1 MKVMRTKRIRLIIP
15 AFVIY
20 LFGAT
25 LTFAEN
31 GLKSLPALIVFF
43 MIWYFLLSSGWND
56 VYLGKEYIKVKNYMK
71 FWKRSQKLPI
81 SSILFFEF
89 TEGSNFFYKLN
100 IYLKSGERYSYAINH
115 EIKLPLLKQAL
126 ESQGLAHKN
135 K

>member
-1 MKVMRTKRIRLIIP
+1 MRTKRIRLIIP
-15 AFVIY
+15 AFAIY

-25 LTFAEN
+25 LTLLEN
-31 GLKSLPALIVFF
+31 GLKSLPALLIFF

-56 VYLGKEYIKVKNYMK
+56 VYIGKGYIKIKNYMR

-89 TEGSNFFYKLN
+89 TEESNFFYKLN
-100 IYLKSGERYSYAINH
+100 IYLKNGERYSYAINN
-115 EIKLPLLKQAL
+115 EIELPLLQETL
-126 ESQGLAHKN
+126 EIQGLAHKN